1 MGRRVILRQ
10 LHRVGQRISTGD
22 SGPVMENHTLEGIDL
37 ALVHA
42 LQIDG
47 RAPFSRIADVL
58 GVSDQTVA
66 RRYRRL
72 RSNGALRVLGL
83 PNAQR
88 LGHVQWIVRIQCT
101 PDAAGAIA
109 TALAKREDTSWVSL
123 TAGGTEIVCVTRART
138 AAEHDALLLQ
148 KLPRTPR
155 VVSVTAYC
163 LMHMFF
169 GGATGWNGRGEALS
183 PHQVEQLRDHRP
195 QMPDGDAP
203 DAPVTPDERD
213 EQLMAALAIDGRT
226 GYTELAA
233 VAGCSESAVKRRLE
247 ALRRRDIL
255 FFDVEIDARL
265 LGYETEAM
273 LWLSVPPCELVPVA
287 EALADHPEVA
297 FAAATTG
304 PTNLVA
310 SVACRDVRALYA
322 YLTTRV
328 GALRA
333 VQGMEA
339 APIIRSVK
347 RAGTIT
353 GAPTGRPLRGS
364 S

>member
-1 MGRRVILRQ
+1 
-10 LHRVGQRISTGD
+10 
-22 SGPVMENHTLEGIDL
+22 MEIHTLEDIDL

-42 LQIDG
+42 LHVDG
-47 RAPFSRIADVL
+47 RAPFSRIASVL

-88 LGHVQWIVRIQCT
+88 LGHMQWFVRIQCT
-101 PDAAGAIA
+101 PDAAATIA
-109 TALAKREDTSWVSL
+109 AALAKRDDTSWVSL

-138 AAEHDALLLQ
+138 AAEHDALVLQ

-169 GGATGWNGRGEALS
+169 GGATGWNGRGEALTADQIMELNAS
-183 PHQVEQLRDHRP
+183 LPGPLD
-195 QMPDGDAP
+195 PDGA
-203 DAPVTPDERD
+203 VTLDERD
-213 EQLMAALAIDGRT
+213 EQLMTALAIDGRT
-226 GYTELAA
+226 AYGELAT
-233 VAGCSESAVKRRLE
+233 VTGCSESSVKRRLE
-247 ALRRRDIL
+247 TLRRRGAI

-265 LGYETEAM
+265 LGYHTEAM
-273 LWLSVPPCELVPVA
+273 LWLSVPPSELVSAA
-287 EALADHPEVA
+287 EAMAAHPEVA

-310 SVACRDVRALYA
+310 SVACRDVADLYR
-322 YLTTRV
+322 YVTRRV
-328 GALRA
+328 GALPA
-333 VQGMEA
+333 VQRMET
-339 APIIRSVK
+339 APIIRSIK
-347 RAGTIT
+347 RAGTLSPASPRSRT
-353 GAPTGRPLRGS
+353 RATS
-364 S
+364 